1 MRRHVKIDF
10 QLTSIDNKT
19 ELLQSTQNEKKMQKY
34 IVLANVCLIE
44 IEKKCNSMTASW
56 FMRIMWIK
64 NKFINDFIDLLAI
77 ILWTWAH
84 INICICSIKKIYI
97 DKHKNTRK
105 IPSWAW
111 LSNAKHNRKIFHMNI
126 DRLYNN

>member
-44 IEKKCNSMTASW
+44 IEKKCNSMTAS
-56 FMRIMWIK
+56 
-64 NKFINDFIDLLAI
+64 
-77 ILWTWAH
+77 
-84 INICICSIKKIYI
+84 
-97 DKHKNTRK
+97 
-105 IPSWAW
+105 
-111 LSNAKHNRKIFHMNI
+111 
-126 DRLYNN
+126 